1 VKFLEKNLP
10 GMQAMGMQFLPF
22 GSQQDLLRQILS
34 VTFDRCCLMEPW
46 PANEKEFSARCKE
59 AKSRL
64 TLVAQEIARLVG
76 AVLTEYHALQK
87 SLPGLKARPRDGVA
101 EPKGTRVAA
110 SRLLPQTA
118 GSASNVSN
126 AHTQAVQDIR
136 AQCEWMLGKEF
147 VARVPYER
155 LQHVP
160 RYLKAVNVRLE
171 KLRADPARDARQ
183 LAQMQSLQQAW
194 QRKLAAQQPDVDAR
208 VTDFG
213 WLLQELRV
221 SLFAQELKTP
231 VIVSV
236 KRLQKMWESL

>member
-1 VKFLEKNLP
+1 
-10 GMQAMGMQFLPF
+10 
-22 GSQQDLLRQILS
+22 
-34 VTFDRCCLMEPW
+34 MEPW
-46 PANEKEFSARCKE
+46 PASEKEFAARCKD

-76 AVLTEYHALQK
+76 VTLTEYQTLQK
-87 SLPGLKARPRDGVA
+87 SLPGFKSHG
-101 EPKGTRVAA
+101 
-110 SRLLPQTA
+110 
-118 GSASNVSN
+118 
-126 AHTQAVQDIR
+126 QAVQDIR
-136 AQCEWMLGKEF
+136 VQCEWMLGKEWI
-147 VARVPYER
+147 ARTPYER

-160 RYLKAVNVRLE
+160 RYLKAINVRLE
-171 KLRADPARDARQ
+171 KLRVNPARDAQQ

-194 QRKLAAQQPDVDAR
+194 QRKLAAQQGDVDAR